1 MVLGLQWYR
10 PPGSF
15 GTARTRAGTIGI
27 DRATACRWRAQP
39 IARWHIL
46 IDPYFQFEFKTT
58 HSIEKLVIFD
68 RLSSISE
75 KVSLQIFAFLFVSL
89 KIAIMFTVRIA

>member
-68 RLSSISE
+68 RLSS
-75 KVSLQIFAFLFVSL
+75 KFLKKLVSKFLHFFL
-89 KIAIMFTVRIA
+89 